1 MASSLLLP
9 AFLLQG
15 PGTLRDL
22 AHQALEAFALFFPT
36 GFGSHSRPPCAFF
49 WAGSFRILPSAPP
62 SQSDGR
68 RVFSR
73 HAFILTIPFREFV
86 LSARQAHEKEGRYSP

>member
-9 AFLLQG
+9 VFLLQSLG
-15 PGTLRDL
+15 ALRDL
-22 AHQALEAFALFFPT
+22 AHQALEALALFLPT
-36 GFGSHSRPPCAFF
+36 GFGSHSCPPCALF
-49 WAGSFRILPSAPP
+49 WAGSFRILPPAAP

-73 HAFILTIPFREFV
+73 HAFILSIPFREFA
-86 LSARQAHEKEGRYSP
+86 LSARQRHEKEGHYNP